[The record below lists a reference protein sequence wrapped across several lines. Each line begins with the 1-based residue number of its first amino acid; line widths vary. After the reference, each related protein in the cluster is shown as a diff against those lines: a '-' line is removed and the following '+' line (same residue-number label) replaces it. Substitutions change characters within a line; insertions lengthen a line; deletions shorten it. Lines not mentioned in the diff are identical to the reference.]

1 MKYPILLKQF
11 RQMLWTAIILVSV
24 ASASSIATMIWA
36 VGLPTEKHIEITN
49 RWLNWPE
56 KDCYSGTEIDM
67 IIEGP

>member
-1 MKYPILLKQF
+1 
-11 RQMLWTAIILVSV
+11 MLWTGIILATV
-24 ASASSIATMIWA
+24 ACASSIATMIWA
-36 VGLPTEKHIEITN
+36 VGLPTDEHIEITN